1 MAKLHKVQDTVYEIL
16 KENEETRKDDY
27 LLVLKVLER
36 YVSPHT
42 HLKTVCSK
50 HKQLGLPSLHTIV
63 RVRRKLQVDHPELMD
78 EEKRKIRAAEAEEYK
93 QYALEH

>member
-1 MAKLHKVQDTVYEIL
+1 MAKLHKVQNIVYEIL

-36 YVSPHT
+36 YVSPRT
-42 HLKTVCSK
+42 HIKTICNK

-78 EEKRKIRAAEAEEYK
+78 
-93 QYALEH
+93 